1 MMVKSGL
8 EKLEIWVW
16 VELDFFTNQF
26 SDKVLLDSTWKL
38 IECEWN
44 KFWEGFG
51 WFLQMYLV
59 ALYQKTKL

>member
-1 MMVKSGL
+1 MMS
-8 EKLEIWVW
+8 WVQQW
-16 VELDFFTNQF
+16 VDLDLFTTQI
-26 SDKVLLDSTWKL
+26 SDKVLLDAWKL
-38 IECEWN
+38 IECEQN